1 MDSPFFENFHNEI
14 LKYRTADEFEACL
27 IEVMESGNM
36 LTKTIQAAEEYVRK
50 NTAEKIAE
58 IYIELFQKL
67 LTQNLTTHE
76 FERHE
81 METNTA

>member
-1 MDSPFFENFHNEI
+1 LDSPFFENFHKEI
-14 LKYRTADEFEACL
+14 LKYRTADEFEAYL

-36 LTKTIQAAEEYVRK
+36 LMKTIQAAEEYVRK

-58 IYIELFQKL
+58 RYIELFQRL
-67 LTQNLTTHE
+67 LAQSLTTHG

-81 METNTA
+81 METSTV